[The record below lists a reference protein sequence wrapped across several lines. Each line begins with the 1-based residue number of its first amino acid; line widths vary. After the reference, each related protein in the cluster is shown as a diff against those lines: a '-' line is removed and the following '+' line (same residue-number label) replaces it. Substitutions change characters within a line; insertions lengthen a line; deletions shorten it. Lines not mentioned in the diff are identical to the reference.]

1 MAISNETK
9 ENFTILC
16 LESWKNTEN
25 TNKHNSF
32 IRVSPGTRFD
42 TVPLQSMIVTA
53 QFKLSVPRRDR
64 KGLIV

>member
-32 IRVSPGTRFD
+32 IRVFPSTRFD
-42 TVPLQSMIVTA
+42 TVPLQSLIVTA
-53 QFKLSVPRRDR
+53 QFISSVPRGDR
-64 KGLIV
+64 KGLIL